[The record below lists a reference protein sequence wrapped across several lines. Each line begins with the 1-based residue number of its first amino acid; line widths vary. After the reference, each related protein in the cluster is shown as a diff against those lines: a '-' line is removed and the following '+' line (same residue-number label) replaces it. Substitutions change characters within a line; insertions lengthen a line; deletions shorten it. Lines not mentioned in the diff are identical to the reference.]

1 MSIDTIFTANE
12 EHLRHLNSIA
22 ATDFF
27 RELLR
32 TEALR
37 LPPGSCKINV
47 PRQINAKDGGID
59 GTVDADPLVTQSDII
74 APGKNG
80 YQIKSGKTFEPW
92 QEAKIKKE
100 LFGKRRPLN
109 RDNLGES
116 IRDCLE
122 AEGTYVLVC
131 TGINLSKD
139 QTKKAH
145 SHIEKYLKQECKFKN
160 PKVKVWSQADLID
173 FLDEFPLLVL
183 GLRGLLK
190 EKLKPHWRWSGVS
203 SMQVPF
209 VSGQSQEKLIEKIQ
223 NELRRSDQAVY
234 VPVWGDPGVG
244 KTRLVLEATKTDDLS
259 PLVIYCDSAS
269 QFESSVLMDAICSDN
284 NISAIVVIDGCE
296 PHNQIRIWDELKSQG
311 HRIKLV
317 TISNNYDKIPEEVSD
332 CQVLRL
338 DNEQII
344 EIIQNHEIP
353 KPQADRH
360 AYLCSGSPLMAN
372 HVGKVLAHSSGDASE
387 VLSQDTIY
395 QNFYIDF
402 PKEHP
407 SNPEVQQR
415 ELVLQHIAL
424 FKQFGFKGPVS
435 CEAQAI
441 AKKVKDVDSRITPG
455 IFRKIVKDLQ
465 KRGILKG
472 EYTLNITPMAFHI
485 KLWVDCW
492 ETYYDDEFD
501 LEEFIQDL
509 EEFTP
514 DLVPKSPK
522 LVEWFYEM
530 FRYAAE
536 SEVTSRIVK
545 EFLGPDGLFGDGEYL
560 KTELGSRFFFA
571 LTDAD
576 SKSALR
582 CLESTIGNWDKET
595 LLQFTEGRRYVIWA
609 LEKIAVHRDR
619 FTRAARLL
627 LDLGEAENEGYSN
640 NASSVFAELFSPGP
654 GKVAPTGASPGE
666 RFSVLKEA
674 LESGSK
680 ERRVLALRACNAAL
694 ESTRF
699 WRMGSAEYQG
709 LRPEAELWTPKTYG
723 ELWDAYRQVWQL
735 LSQQLE
741 YLPEDEREGAV
752 SILIGRVRELERIL
766 DLRDMIVET
775 VETIVQKRY
784 ANEKQLIEEISK
796 ILYHDESYG
805 DNGLSDK
812 TRQRLEQLKDEL
824 VGSDFHSRL
833 QRYVGLALLEDKYD
847 ADRKPVDP
855 VKSHLE
861 ALSQQAVKDP
871 SLLQS
876 ELHWLVTTE
885 AKKGY
890 HFGYEIGK
898 RDDGFSLLPTLID
911 AQRNAGENA
920 SVSFLGGYFR
930 ALFDSNV
937 DEWEKQLDAL
947 VDDTTLNVAIPELTK
962 CSGLTDRAGL
972 RVLNLAENGI
982 IGINHFET
990 FTYSEV
996 INNLSDEI
1004 FTKWIE
1010 FLMSANDKSAVST
1023 ALHLYHDYYIFGKS
1037 EPTLPL
1043 DLTFRLLSHPS
1054 LFEESDQYRFDT
1066 MTDYYWTE
1074 IGKAFLDCYPKESLE
1089 LVEPML
1095 SHFGEAGVIFDV
1107 YSQTCSVL
1115 DEITEQYPTEVWEQV
1130 SKLLENRTPSSRM
1143 VALEHWL
1150 REGST
1155 LGGEEKGA
1163 LTFIPP
1169 KKIWKWINEDVEE
1182 RAWYFASRLV
1192 PKTLSAEEWPTSL
1205 VRELL
1210 VRYGKREDVRGCL
1223 SSNYL
1228 TEGWS
1233 GSAPLHYK
1241 DKQQMLLH
1249 IKDGEDNERVKRWLD
1264 EFTAGLEEITEQAR
1278 IYDERMY

>member
-139 QTKKAH
+139 QTQKAH

-223 NELRRSDQAVY
+223 NELQRSDQAVY

-259 PLVIYCDSAS
+259 PLVIYSDSAS

-284 NISAIVVIDGCE
+284 NLSAIVVIDGCE

-311 HRIKLV
+311 PRIKLV

-424 FKQFGFKGPVS
+424 FKQFGFKGEVA
-435 CEAQAI
+435 CEARAI
-441 AKKVKDVDSRITPG
+441 AKKVEDAAGSPIKDPM
-455 IFRKIVKDLQ
+455 FRKIVKDLQ
-465 KRGILKG
+465 KRGIIKG
-472 EYTLNITPMAFHI
+472 EHTLNITPKALHI

-501 LEEFIQDL
+501 LEEFTQDL
-509 EEFTP
+509 T
-514 DLVPKSPK
+514 PKSPE

-536 SEVTSRIVK
+536 SEAASRLVK
-545 EFLGPDGLFGDGEYL
+545 DLLDPNGPFRDGKNL
-560 KTELGSRFFFA
+560 KTELGSHFFSV
-571 LTDAD
+571 LTEAD
-576 SKSALR
+576 PESALR
-582 CLESTIGNWDKET
+582 CLERTIGTWDRET
-595 LLQFTEGRRYVIWA
+595 LLQFTEARRNVIWT
-609 LEKIAVHRDR
+609 LEKIAVWREL
-619 FTRAARLL
+619 FTGAAQLL
-627 LDLGEAENEGYSN
+627 LALGEAENEICSN
-640 NASSVFAELFSPGP
+640 NASATFAGLFSPGTR
-654 GKVAPTGASPGE
+654 KVAPTEASPAK
-666 RFSVLKEA
+666 RLPVLVEA
-674 LESGSK
+674 FESGSK
-680 ERRVLALRACNAAL
+680 ERRALALRACNAAL

-699 WRMGSAEYQG
+699 LRMGSAEYQG

-784 ANEKQLIEEISK
+784 ANEKQLIEAISK
-796 ILYHDESYG
+796 ILYYDESYG
-805 DNGLSDK
+805 DNGLSAE

-824 VGSDFHSRL
+824 VGSDFHSLL
-833 QRYVGLALLEDKYD
+833 QRYVGLALLEDKFD
-847 ADRKPVDP
+847 ADGKPANP
-855 VKSHLE
+855 VQSHLE
-861 ALSQQAVKDP
+861 TLSQQAVETP
-871 SLLQS
+871 HLLQS
-876 ELHWLVTTE
+876 ELHWIVTVE

-890 HFGYEIGK
+890 HFGYELGK
-898 RDDGFSLLPTLID
+898 RDDGFSLLPTLLD
-911 AQRNAGENA
+911 AQRNAEEKV
-920 SVSFLGGYFR
+920 SFSFLGGYFR
-930 ALFDSNV
+930 AIFEK
-937 DEWEKQLDAL
+937 DEPKWEEQLDAL
-947 VDDTTLNVAIPELTK
+947 VDDPHTQSRNSRAHRSFWPDG
-962 CSGLTDRAGL
+962 SG
-972 RVLNLAENGI
+972 
-982 IGINHFET
+982 
-990 FTYSEV
+990 
-996 INNLSDEI
+996 
-1004 FTKWIE
+1004 
-1010 FLMSANDKSAVST
+1010 
-1023 ALHLYHDYYIFGKS
+1023 
-1037 EPTLPL
+1037 
-1043 DLTFRLLSHPS
+1043 
-1054 LFEESDQYRFDT
+1054 
-1066 MTDYYWTE
+1066 
-1074 IGKAFLDCYPKESLE
+1074 
-1089 LVEPML
+1089 
-1095 SHFGEAGVIFDV
+1095 
-1107 YSQTCSVL
+1107 
-1115 DEITEQYPTEVWEQV
+1115 
-1130 SKLLENRTPSSRM
+1130 
-1143 VALEHWL
+1143 
-1150 REGST
+1150 
-1155 LGGEEKGA
+1155 
-1163 LTFIPP
+1163 
-1169 KKIWKWINEDVEE
+1169 
-1182 RAWYFASRLV
+1182 
-1192 PKTLSAEEWPTSL
+1192 
-1205 VRELL
+1205 
-1210 VRYGKREDVRGCL
+1210 
-1223 SSNYL
+1223 
-1228 TEGWS
+1228 
-1233 GSAPLHYK
+1233 GSAGAQP
-1241 DKQQMLLH
+1241 
-1249 IKDGEDNERVKRWLD
+1249 R
-1264 EFTAGLEEITEQAR
+1264 
-1278 IYDERMY
+1278 